1 MTDEDSMGAA
11 AIESKAAT
19 REPTIQSDEA
29 RRSFGDLL
37 ARAGHKDERIVITL
51 YGKEHAALIGMKD
64 LERLRA
70 LDGEPAAVAVNE

>member
-1 MTDEDSMGAA
+1 MAHPDTQGK
-11 AIESKAAT
+11 ESVT
-19 REPTIQSDEA
+19 VSSDEA
-29 RRSFGDLL
+29 RKSLADLL

-70 LDGEPAAVAVNE
+70 LDAVDAA